1 MKAYIRHAV
10 RQVKFDVS
18 YMICRRSVGAVVPE
32 TPPPIPSEVDLSHL
46 GYEEVGDGASLRNL
60 QERVEALRD
69 LMVGD
74 VTGGERVMLVNFNRM
89 LSPVLG
95 IAGAVTLALATLG
108 IYGVVAVSGEPA

>member
-46 GYEEVGDGASLRNL
+46 SYEEVGDGASLRNL

-69 LMVGD
+69 FTAGD

-108 IYGVVAVSGEPA
+108 IYGVVAVSR